1 MGRIFS
7 KEQKEEF
14 KDILETLGE
23 SLDITQTQYDNLTR
37 SYKAVGEFLQND
49 PVFEPY
55 KPIVSPQGSLRLGT
69 IIQPINPND
78 DLDVDLVYR
87 LSEKNPMWTQKD
99 IKDKVGSRLKGSDRY
114 APMVNKKEGG
124 RCWTLLYRDNSDNP
138 KEKYHMDI
146 LPSVADS
153 KYVERMTRLFSENF
167 SDQTVDQISI
177 RITDKEAK
185 DYATSTYKE
194 DWLKSNPD
202 GYALWFAH
210 RCKADETVKLRAEAI
225 VPVEKYN
232 KKKTVLQRIVQ
243 ILKRH
248 RDMMF
253 YNDTEDKPISIIIT
267 TLAARAYN
275 GEQNLPEGLL
285 NVVDNLEKS
294 ITKNEIGEDVVSNPV
309 NPEENFADKWP
320 THSKRRKNF
329 YKWLAAVKK
338 DMHEILDGANRIQIQ
353 IIMGRVF
360 GKNMIEKASSLLV
373 ERRKSKL
380 ATGAA
385 LLTSAGKVAANT
397 VGKVINTANTF
408 YGE

>member
-1 MGRIFS
+1 MGRNLS
-7 KEQKEEF
+7 EEQKEEF

-23 SLDITQTQYDNLTR
+23 SLDITQTQYDNLTK

-55 KPIVSPQGSLRLGT
+55 KPIVTPQGSLRLGT
-69 IIQPINPND
+69 IILPINPDD

-87 LSEKNPMWTQKD
+87 LTEKNPKWTQKD
-99 IKDKVGSRLKGSDRY
+99 LKDQVGTRLKGSNRY
-114 APMVNKKEGG
+114 ASMIEKKEGR

-146 LPSVADS
+146 LPSVAES
-153 KYVERMTRLFSENF
+153 KYAERMTRLFSESF
-167 SDQTVDQISI
+167 SAQTVDQISI
-177 RITDKEAK
+177 RITDKEAE
-185 DYATSTYKE
+185 DYATSTRQE
-194 DWLKSNPD
+194 EWLKSNPD
-202 GYALWFAH
+202 GYALWFAN
-210 RCKADETVKLRAEAI
+210 RCMANESVKLMAEAI

-232 KKKTVLQRIVQ
+232 KDKTVLQRIVQ

-253 YNDTEDKPISIIIT
+253 RYDTEDKPISIIIT

-275 GEQNLPEGLL
+275 GEKNLLEGLV

-294 ITKNEIGEDVVSNPV
+294 ITKNARGEDVISNPV

-320 THSKRRKNF
+320 THPKRRENF

-338 DMHEILDGANRIQIQ
+338 DVHEILDGANKIQIQ
-353 IIMGRVF
+353 DTIGRVF
-360 GKNMIEKASSLLV
+360 GKDLMIKASLLLV
-373 ERRKSKL
+373 ERRKSRI
-380 ATGAA
+380 ATGVA
-385 LLTSAGKVAANT
+385 LLNSSGKVAAST
-397 VGKVINTANTF
+397 VGKIINTTNTF
-408 YGE
+408 YGD